1 MKKGVPLH
9 LITDQLTLLSDTARL
24 RLLRL
29 LEREELSVGELARI
43 VQLPQSTVS
52 RQLKQLA
59 DGGFVI
65 SRSEG
70 TSTLYRLVM
79 DDLDDAQRVLWGVV
93 RERLSGSGAGSELVE
108 DAHRLQGVLADRRID
123 TKSFFG
129 KVAGEWDSVR
139 NELFGDRVTV
149 LALLSLLPANWTVAD
164 LGCGT
169 GNAAELLAPIVR
181 KVIAVDQ
188 SEPMLAA
195 AAKRL
200 EHFNNVQFVRGELE
214 SLPIATGIVDAAV
227 CVLVLHHLDSP
238 QNAVNEMA
246 RVLRPG
252 GVAMVVD
259 MVEHDRAAYR
269 HSMGHRWMGF
279 GVPELLRMFEHAGL
293 TDTRLLTLPAS
304 SDAKGPGLFA
314 CTGRAPASMTTAS

>member
-79 DDLDDAQRVLWGVV
+79 DDLDDDQRILWGVV

-214 SLPIATGIVDAAV
+214 SLPITTGTVDAAV

-314 CTGRAPASMTTAS
+314 CTGRARAPMPSVS